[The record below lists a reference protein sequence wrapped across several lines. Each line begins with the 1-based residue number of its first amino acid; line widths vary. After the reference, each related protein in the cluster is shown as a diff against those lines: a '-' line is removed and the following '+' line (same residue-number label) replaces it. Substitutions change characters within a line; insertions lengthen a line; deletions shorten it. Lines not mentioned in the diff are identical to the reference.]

1 MALGSSGSRSTATH
15 VLAVGAPVV
24 GKVQFRLRMEGSVSV
39 LEVWGPIDE
48 AAALSLLDFT
58 AAAASDDHDV
68 RIDLDAVES
77 MTPEAAALLLFR
89 RPRWQAMA
97 DRVTLRARGR
107 PGRQAVLR
115 AYAGR
120 RAAERS

>member
-1 MALGSSGSRSTATH
+1 
-15 VLAVGAPVV
+15 
-24 GKVQFRLRMEGSVSV
+24 
-39 LEVWGPIDE
+39 VWGPLDE
-48 AAALSLLDFT
+48 AGALSLLDFT
-58 AAAASDDHDV
+58 AAAANDGHAV

-89 RPRWQAMA
+89 RTQWRALA
-97 DRVTLRARGR
+97 DSVTLRAEGQ

-120 RAAERS
+120 RAAERP

>member
-1 MALGSSGSRSTATH
+1 
-15 VLAVGAPVV
+15 
-24 GKVQFRLRMEGSVSV
+24 MEGSVSI
-39 LEVWGPIDE
+39 LEVWGALDE
-48 AAALSLLDFT
+48 AGALSLLDFT
-58 AAAASDDHDV
+58 DAAATDGHTV

-89 RPRWQAMA
+89 RRPWQALA
-97 DRVTLRARGR
+97 DRVTLRAEGR

-115 AYAGR
+115 AYAKR

>member
-1 MALGSSGSRSTATH
+1 VGS
-15 VLAVGAPVV
+15 
-24 GKVQFRLRMEGSVSV
+24 VQFRVRMEGCVSIVEV
-39 LEVWGPIDE
+39 LGPLDE
-48 AAALSLLDFT
+48 AAALNLLSFTT
-58 AAAASDDHDV
+58 AAANDGQAV

-89 RPRWQAMA
+89 RSRFRALT
-97 DRVTLRARGR
+97 DRVTLRANGR